1 MSEPAKDEAD
11 LVQCM
16 AKAMHNV
23 VYEGQSQW
31 GSIGRIEQFYREM
44 EAYAALAAI
53 RAAGWAVVPQ
63 RQPTLEML
71 NAAHALKNPGNRDI
85 YEAMI
90 AAAPGVEP

>member
-1 MSEPAKDEAD
+1 MTKPAKNEAELMERVAEALYDNYD
-11 LVQCM
+11 LDLPT
-16 AKAMHNV
+16 
-23 VYEGQSQW
+23 S
-31 GSIGRIEQFYREM
+31 FT
-44 EAYAALAAI
+44 LAAI